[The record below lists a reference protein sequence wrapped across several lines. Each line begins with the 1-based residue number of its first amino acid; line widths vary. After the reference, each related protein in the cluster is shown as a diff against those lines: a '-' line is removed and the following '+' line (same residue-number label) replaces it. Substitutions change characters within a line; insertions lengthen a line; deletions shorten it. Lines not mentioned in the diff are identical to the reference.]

1 MATFFESRARRR
13 LAAEVRRHAGREADS
28 LRQGGA
34 VDFREI
40 ARRSA
45 LSELIACRLE
55 AVDVPVE
62 PRGVARVRRLLD
74 EAPRDGAGRIVDIW
88 AQALLALDSQLS
100 QPTRLLRES

>member
-28 LRQGGA
+28 LRQGGV

-62 PRGVARVRRLLD
+62 PLGVESVRRLLD
-74 EAPRDGAGRIVDIW
+74 DPPRAGADRIVDIW
-88 AQALLALDSQLS
+88 AQALLALDLQRS